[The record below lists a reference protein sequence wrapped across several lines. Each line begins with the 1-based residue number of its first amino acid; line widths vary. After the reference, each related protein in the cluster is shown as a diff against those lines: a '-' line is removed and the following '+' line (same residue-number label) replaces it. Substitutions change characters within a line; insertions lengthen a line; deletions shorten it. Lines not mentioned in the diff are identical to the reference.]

1 MEATDGM
8 VTNHFPRKFVKQNES
23 LDSWTVIEPY
33 FQDLLSR
40 PIDTPGKLQQ
50 WLLDGSELASCIS
63 EVGTD
68 RHVKMTCKTDDPER
82 ERLYLDYVENIEPKC
97 KPMWHKLNI
106 RYTESPAAAELP
118 EDRFFVFDRAVRAR
132 VKLFREENIP
142 LQVEEAKLEQ
152 KYQKITGAM
161 TVHFDGK
168 EQTLQQL
175 AVYGE
180 SIDRAVREKAWLAGA
195 ARRLED
201 ADQLDDLFDDLFRL
215 RGQIAAN
222 AGFPNFRDYAF
233 ASKERF
239 DYSPEDCIAFH
250 EAVEQ
255 SVVPAL
261 RRMQEARK
269 TALNVN
275 PLRPWDLSVDPENKP
290 PLRPFKDIPEFCNKT
305 SAVFHR
311 VNTELGAQFDEMRD
325 KGYLDL
331 DSRKGKAPGGYQA
344 TYDEARHPFIFM
356 NAVGLSRDVR
366 TLLHE
371 GGHAFHSY
379 ASRDEDLIE
388 YRNPPIEFCEVASM
402 SMELLSLD
410 YLDEFHDGD
419 ELRRAKFA
427 QLEGIIHLFPWVA
440 RIDAFQQWMYTH
452 PKHTRD
458 ERRDFWM
465 ELNERFGGI
474 EDYADQEPVLERL
487 WQRQLH
493 LYLAPFYY
501 IEYGI
506 AQLGALQVWCNARK
520 DKAAAIRDYRNGLA
534 QGGSLPLPQL
544 FDATGIRFDFTQSTL
559 APLIDEVERE
569 LEMLRPTA
577 V

>member
-1 MEATDGM
+1 MAT
-8 VTNHFPRKFVKQNES
+8 TPFPRKYVKQDQA
-23 LDSWTVIEPY
+23 LDSWAAIEPY
-33 FQDLLSR
+33 FQDLLDR
-40 PIDTPGKLQQ
+40 PIDTPDQLQQ
-50 WLLDGSELASCIS
+50 WLFDGSELCACIS

-68 RHVKMTCKTDDPER
+68 RHVKMTCKTDDSER
-82 ERLYLDYVENIEPKC
+82 EKAYLDYVENIEPKC

-106 RYTESPAAAELP
+106 RYTESPAAQKLP
-118 EDRFFVFDRAVRAR
+118 EDRYFVLDRALRAR
-132 VKLFREENIP
+132 VKLFRDENIP

-195 ARRLED
+195 SRRLQD
-201 ADQLDDLFDDLFRL
+201 ADQLDDLFDDLFRI
-215 RGQIAAN
+215 RAQMAGN
-222 AGFPNFRDYAF
+222 AGFANFRDYAF

-239 DYSPEDCIAFH
+239 DYSPEDCLAFH
-250 EAVEQ
+250 EAVEK

-261 RRMQEARK
+261 RRMQETRK
-269 TALNVN
+269 TALNVS
-275 PLRPWDLSVDPENKP
+275 PLRPWDLSVDPENKS
-290 PLRPFKDIPEFCNKT
+290 PLRPFGDIPEFCNKT

-311 VNTELGAQFDEMRD
+311 VDAELGRQFDEMRD
-325 KGYLDL
+325 QGYLDL

-440 RIDAFQQWMYTH
+440 RIDAFQHWMYTR
-452 PKHTRD
+452 PDHTRE
-458 ERRDFWM
+458 ERRDYWL

-474 EDYADQEPVLERL
+474 EDYTDQEPVLERL

-506 AQLGALQVWCNARK
+506 AQLGALQVWCHSRENR
-520 DKAAAIRDYRNGLA
+520 AAAIRTYRNGLSK
-534 QGGSLPLPQL
+534 GGSLPLPQL
-544 FDATGIRFDFTQSTL
+544 FDETGIRFDFTESTL
-559 APLIDEVERE
+559 TPLIDEVEKE
-569 LEMLRPTA
+569 LEMLRPTT